1 MGNGSAVVRRP
12 LSAVSVQQH
21 DAWCHTSSSVYI
33 IVTISPFVRSLL
45 SGCHSWCF
53 VANVWS
59 TRGLGGFVAG
69 WGQPH
74 TSQILSSQ
82 SLAFKNIRV
91 FKTVMERSL
100 WWIGPHC
107 RVCHLARVTLPSPS
121 SFLFVRIV
129 DDSRVH
135 RGITGSWWSS
145 ICCTLWRICPPWP
158 AVFQCLSHKISKT
171 CQSLQFF

>member
-1 MGNGSAVVRRP
+1 MGV
-12 LSAVSVQQH
+12 
-21 DAWCHTSSSVYI
+21 
-33 IVTISPFVRSLL
+33 
-45 SGCHSWCF
+45 
-53 VANVWS
+53 
-59 TRGLGGFVAG
+59 GGFVVG

-74 TSQILSSQ
+74 TSQTLSSQ

-100 WWIGPHC
+100 WWIGTHC

-135 RGITGSWWSS
+135 RGITGSRWSS

-158 AVFQCLSHKISKT
+158 AVFQDHLTAVTVETTATRWCLSHKISKT
-171 CQSLQFF
+171 QVRRALSVFTVLLLNYSSPLPLHTASPPIIHLS